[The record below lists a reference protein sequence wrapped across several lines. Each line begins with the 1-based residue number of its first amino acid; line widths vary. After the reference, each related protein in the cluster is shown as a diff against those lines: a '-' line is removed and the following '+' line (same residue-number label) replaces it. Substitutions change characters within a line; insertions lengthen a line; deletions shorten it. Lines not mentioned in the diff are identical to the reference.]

1 MSVFHLISSFIE
13 YQTNSSMKKKK
24 QLTSTTKTN
33 KMKVISRKNCSVT
46 EIKHPHDE
54 DHSELEGWQSKNDPL
69 IFRPFLKVSTCQN
82 STTSEHFQK
91 WLKNQGIVLALSP
104 PIKPLTP
111 KISLL
116 VLLTVSQMILIM
128 LVWRIWYWINK

>member
-1 MSVFHLISSFIE
+1 MSFIE

-54 DHSELEGWQSKNDPL
+54 DHRELEGS
-69 IFRPFLKVSTCQN
+69 
-82 STTSEHFQK
+82 
-91 WLKNQGIVLALSP
+91 
-104 PIKPLTP
+104 
-111 KISLL
+111 
-116 VLLTVSQMILIM
+116 
-128 LVWRIWYWINK
+128 